1 MEWLGNILTLV
12 GGLSL
17 FLFGMQLMGEGLEK
31 RAGKKLKSLL
41 GRLTSNRFY
50 GLLLGLGVTALI
62 QSSSAVTVMTVGFVN
77 SGLMTLRQSIGIIMG
92 ANIGTTVTAWLISL
106 TRIEGGGMLLQLF
119 KPTTFTPILSV
130 IGVICYLFSKRDSRR
145 YTGLILLGFSV
156 LMFGMDTMSDAM
168 KPLADLPAF
177 QQIFLLFSNPLL
189 GILTGAV
196 LTAILQSSSASVGI
210 LQALSVTGAVTVG
223 GTVPIVMGQNIGTC
237 VTSLISSVG
246 AEKNAKRTAMVHL
259 YFNLIGTLILLIPY
273 FWISVGT
280 DWNFLQNSVS
290 AADIALIHTLFNV
303 LSTVI
308 LFPMAGLLERLAILT
323 VRHGSAEF
331 HEEGAFLDQRL
342 LASPSLA
349 VERSRGVTEKMAE
362 LAFENTSMALSLF
375 SSFDMKTFHMV
386 EEKEARVDRFEDE
399 IGGYL
404 LAVGS
409 KNLGTEDS
417 REVSEM
423 LHLIGDFERISD
435 HAVNLAQRAKSLN
448 EGDASLPKES
458 LSEIQVL
465 FGAVEEIMR
474 LSGQALREKD
484 LELASRVEPLEE
496 VIDSLRMQI
505 HANHVERLQQGSC
518 DLASGLILAD
528 LLTDLERI
536 ADHCSN
542 IAGHLLTMA
551 NHEPIHAYLQ
561 YVRTSGQEAF
571 TKWYEHYRKEFAI

>member
-12 GGLSL
+12 SGLSL

-77 SGLMTLRQSIGIIMG
+77 SGLMTLRQSVGIIMG

-106 TRIEGGGMLLQLF
+106 TRIEGGGLILQLF
-119 KPTTFTPILSV
+119 KPATFTPVLSV

-168 KPLADLPAF
+168 DPLADLPAF
-177 QQIFLLFSNPLL
+177 QRIFLLFSNPLL

-210 LQALSVTGAVTVG
+210 LQALSVTGSLTVG
-223 GTVPIVMGQNIGTC
+223 GAIPIVMGQNIGTC

-259 YFNLIGTLILLIPY
+259 YFNLLGTLILMIPY
-273 FWISVGT
+273 FWISAGP
-280 DWNFLQNSVS
+280 DWIFLQNAAS
-290 AADIALIHTLFNV
+290 AADVALMHTLFSL
-303 LSTVI
+303 LSTAI
-308 LFPMAGLLERLAILT
+308 LFPLAGLLERLAILT
-323 VRHGSAEF
+323 VRHGNVES

-342 LASPSLA
+342 LASPTLA
-349 VERSRGVTEKMAE
+349 VERSRSVTEKMAE
-362 LAFENTSMALSLF
+362 LAFENTSVALSLF
-375 SSFDMKTFHMV
+375 SSFDVKKFHTV

-435 HAVNLAQRAKSLN
+435 HAVNLAQKAKSLS
-448 EGDASLPKES
+448 EGESSLPEEGF
-458 LSEIQVL
+458 SEIKVL

-474 LSGQALREKD
+474 LSGQALREKN

-551 NHEPIHAYLQ
+551 NHQPIHAYLQ

-571 TKWYEHYRKEFAI
+571 TKWYEHYRKEYAI

>member
-12 GGLSL
+12 SGLSL

-77 SGLMTLRQSIGIIMG
+77 SGLMTLRQSVGIIMG

-106 TRIEGGGMLLQLF
+106 TRMEGGGLILQLF
-119 KPTTFTPILSV
+119 KPATFTPVLSV

-168 KPLADLPAF
+168 DPLADMPAF
-177 QQIFLLFSNPLL
+177 QRIFLLFSNPLL

-210 LQALSVTGAVTVG
+210 LQALSVTGSLTVG
-223 GTVPIVMGQNIGTC
+223 GAVPIVMGQNIGTC

-259 YFNLIGTLILLIPY
+259 YFNLLGTLILMIPY
-273 FWISVGT
+273 FWISAGT
-280 DWNFLQNSVS
+280 DWIFLQNAAS

-323 VRHGSAEF
+323 VRHGNAES

-342 LASPSLA
+342 LASPTLA
-349 VERSRGVTEKMAE
+349 VERSRSVTEKMAE
-362 LAFENTSMALSLF
+362 MAFENTSVALSLF
-375 SSFDMKTFHMV
+375 SSFEVKKFHTV

-435 HAVNLAQRAKSLN
+435 HAVNLAQKAKSLS
-448 EGDASLPKES
+448 EGESSLPEEGF
-458 LSEIQVL
+458 SEIKVL

-474 LSGQALREKD
+474 LSGQALREKN

-505 HANHVERLQQGSC
+505 HANHVERLQQGNC

-551 NHEPIHAYLQ
+551 NHQPIHAYLQ

-571 TKWYEHYRKEFAI
+571 TKWYEYYRKEYAI

>member
-92 ANIGTTVTAWLISL
+92 ANIGTTVTAWLIGL
-106 TRIEGGGMLLQLF
+106 TRMEGGGMLLQLF

-177 QQIFLLFSNPLL
+177 QRIFLLFSNPLL

-210 LQALSVTGAVTVG
+210 LQALSVTGALTVG
-223 GTVPIVMGQNIGTC
+223 GAVPIVMGQNIGTC